1 MLLFVPAFPEPYNPK
16 ACQVSN
22 MDARLQ
28 AFVCVCVCVCV
39 HVCVSSSVV
48 SNSATP
54 WTIAKLLCSWDFPDK
69 NSGVGCHFLLQGI
82 FLTQGSNPSLLHC
95 RKVIFFTATNFF
107 LSCLKVMSTTR
118 NVVWS
123 TLPIHM
129 SHLEKIWFCS
139 KVPVHIAS
147 SDFPEPSELKR
158 KTLNRIMPKKTKR
171 NWASENNFQR
181 IEIPYRV
188 FLNFTVCTAM
198 IIWLLPTQ
206 SSQLKSVQE
215 ICPWAISN
223 LGALVSHLRDHTP
236 MWWGL

>member
-1 MLLFVPAFPEPYNPK
+1 MDCSTPGHSVHGISQTRILEWVAISFSRGSSLPRVRT
-16 ACQVSN
+16 QVSYT
-22 MDARLQ
+22 AGRLS
-28 AFVCVCVCVCV
+28 F
-39 HVCVSSSVV
+39 
-48 SNSATP
+48 
-54 WTIAKLLCSWDFPDK
+54 
-69 NSGVGCHFLLQGI
+69 
-82 FLTQGSNPSLLHC
+82 SLPP
-95 RKVIFFTATNFF
+95 IFF
-107 LSCLKVMSTTR
+107 LSCLKVKSTTK

-123 TLPIHM
+123 TLPTHM
-129 SHLEKIWFCS
+129 SHFEKIWFCS

-181 IEIPYRV
+181 IEIPYTV

-206 SSQLKSVQE
+206 SSQLKIVSRRSVPGLYQ
-215 ICPWAISN
+215 IWV
-223 LGALVSHLRDHTP
+223 LWSHIWGITPP